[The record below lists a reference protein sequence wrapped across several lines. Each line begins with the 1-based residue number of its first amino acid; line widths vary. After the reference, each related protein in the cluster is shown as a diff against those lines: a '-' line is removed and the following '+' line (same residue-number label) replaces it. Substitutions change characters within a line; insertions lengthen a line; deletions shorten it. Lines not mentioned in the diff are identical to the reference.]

1 MLARD
6 VMITDV
12 TIVPPETTI
21 DKAAQIMADL
31 DVDGLPVG
39 RAEALAGIITAQDI
53 ILRVV
58 APRQDPRATRVEAV
72 MSTQVYC
79 CAPDTPLEEVLRTM
93 AEHQV
98 RRMPVLDAGKVIGLI
113 MRGDIERA
121 QGVPEAERSG

>member
-39 RAEALAGIITAQDI
+39 LAEALAGIITAQDI

-79 CAPDTPLEEVLRTM
+79 CKADTPIAEVL
-93 AEHQV
+93 AEMNAHQV
-98 RRMPVLDAGKVIGLI
+98 RRMPVL
-113 MRGDIERA
+113 
-121 QGVPEAERSG
+121 

>member
-21 DKAAQIMADL
+21 DKAAQLMADL

-53 ILRVV
+53 IFRVV
-58 APRQDPRATRVEAV
+58 APRQDPRATRVESV
-72 MSTQVYC
+72 MSTQIYC
-79 CAPDTPLEEVLRTM
+79 CAADTPVEDVL
-93 AEHQV
+93 AEMTAHQV
-98 RRMPVLDAGKVIGLI
+98 RRMPVLDAGRVVGLI
-113 MRGDIERA
+113 MRADIEQA
-121 QGVPEAERSG
+121 QGLPEAERSG